1 MELDT
6 FIESHK
12 EVRWEFLRA
21 ADPINKESEWLIAL
35 TATACSFY
43 WLEFLSRLNGDSH
56 GPSLTTFVGKAVDTT
71 LQARCSF
78 LAQ

>member
-43 WLEFLSRLNGDSH
+43 WLEFLSRLRLKEDCDEQTDSRQH
-56 GPSLTTFVGKAVDTT
+56 ASANSR
-71 LQARCSF
+71 Q
-78 LAQ
+78 